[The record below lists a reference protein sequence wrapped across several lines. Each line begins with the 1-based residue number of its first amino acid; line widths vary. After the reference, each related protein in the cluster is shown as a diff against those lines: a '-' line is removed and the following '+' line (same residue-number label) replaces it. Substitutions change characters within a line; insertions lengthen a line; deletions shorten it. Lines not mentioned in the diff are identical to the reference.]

1 MCKLIEDYGNRIA
14 KEVAEEAAKKA
25 EKAAKEA
32 AKKEKEKERKNTI
45 TALLK
50 KNMTPEWIHETLNIP
65 IELINQIASS
75 LKISK

>member
-1 MCKLIEDYGNRIA
+1 MCKLIEDYGNKI
-14 KEVAEEAAKKA
+14 A
-25 EKAAKEA
+25 EKAAEEA
-32 AKKEKEKERKNTI
+32 AKKEKEKEKSTI

-50 KNMTPEWIHETLNIP
+50 KNMTPQWIHETLNIP